1 LLLSA
6 LWPPHT
12 SYQSIYAACAR
23 AQQKMRGRLNTT
35 DDEISQQPSGDH
47 ADHCFIFLLQFSVI
61 GFASYSSAE
70 L

>member
-6 LWPPHT
+6 LRAPHA
-12 SYQSIYAACAR
+12 SYQSISAAC

-47 ADHCFIFLLQFSVI
+47 ADHCFIFLLQFYVI